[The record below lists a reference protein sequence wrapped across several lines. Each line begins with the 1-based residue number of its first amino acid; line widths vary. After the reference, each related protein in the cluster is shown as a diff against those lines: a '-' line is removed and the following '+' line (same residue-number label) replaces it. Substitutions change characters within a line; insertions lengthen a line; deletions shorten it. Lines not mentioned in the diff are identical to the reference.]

1 MKDKSL
7 ITFSIGGSIILAVC
21 CFTPVLV
28 VLLSIVGLA
37 GLTGYFDVVL
47 LPALAFFVG
56 LSAYALWRKQ
66 RCAAGKKCKTENKE
80 D

>member
-7 ITFSIGGSIILAVC
+7 VTFSIGGSIILAVC

-28 VLLSIVGLA
+28 GLLSIVGLA
-37 GLTGYFDVVL
+37 GLTGYLDVVL

-56 LSAYALWRKQ
+56 LSVYALWRKQ
-66 RCAAGKKCKTENKE
+66 RCASAKKCKTKNKE
-80 D
+80 N